1 MNQTE
6 QVFLS
11 LLRDYVCGQKLKALP
26 TVDWQALY
34 NLAQSHNV
42 TGLVGRI
49 LADLPTDHRPPKAL
63 AVAFRQGM
71 GQTLMAY
78 EKRMAAVQVM
88 EQTLTDAQ
96 IPYLTVKG
104 ACTAAAYPDPSLRTC
119 GDTDIVLTPEH
130 QREAVR
136 TLEQRG
142 FAKKVTHDDVVML
155 TLHGFEF
162 ELHTRLES
170 INDGSRA
177 LLANP
182 FAPEVA
188 YNKSKNIWVLQPV
201 YAVYYTVLHLLHHIK
216 TGGAGVRMLLDT
228 DLLLRKDPTLAPQ
241 VLELAE
247 RSGLERSFGC
257 ILALCKQWLDTPLPC
272 SVPALD
278 TDTVEKFAAVIL
290 GGGVFG
296 HGNGNTGAV
305 FLARQKA
312 ADGSKTPFTRL
323 VALFRYCFPKAD
335 YMAYQFPYLIRR
347 PCLLPFAYLHRFC
360 RGLFR
365 NRTHS
370 AAALQ
375 AIAGKIKVLLCCTR
389 CGRSWIYNVT
399 ICIALLDSSYI
410 MPIYISSKSW

>member
-49 LADLPTDHRPPKAL
+49 LADLPTDHRPPKTL
-63 AVAFRQGM
+63 AVAFRQAM
-71 GQTLMAY
+71 GQTLMSY
-78 EKRMAAVQVM
+78 EKRMVAVQVM
-88 EQTLTDAQ
+88 EQTLTDAH

-130 QREAVR
+130 QREAVQ

-272 SVPALD
+272 WVPALD
-278 TDTVEKFAAVIL
+278 TDTVEKFAAVII

-335 YMAYQFPYLIRR
+335 YMAYQFPYLTQR

-375 AIAGKIKVLLCCTR
+375 AIAGKNQ
-389 CGRSWIYNVT
+389 GA
-399 ICIALLDSSYI
+399 ALLHQVWAELDL
-410 MPIYISSKSW
+410 

>member
-11 LLRDYVCGQKLKALP
+11 LLRGYVCGQKLNALP
-26 TVDWQALY
+26 TADWQALY
-34 NLAQSHNV
+34 DLAQSHNV

-49 LADLPTDHRPPKAL
+49 LADLPADHRPPEAL
-63 AVAFRQGM
+63 AVAFRQAM

-88 EQTLTDAQ
+88 EQTLTDAH

-104 ACTAAAYPDPSLRTC
+104 ACTAAAYPDPSLRTS
-119 GDTDIVLTPEH
+119 GDTDIVLTPDN
-130 QREAVR
+130 QQKAVQ

-142 FAKKVTHDDVVML
+142 FAKKVAHDDVVML
-155 TLHGFEF
+155 TLRGFEF

-228 DLLLRKDPTLAPQ
+228 DLLLRKDPALAPK
-241 VLELAE
+241 VLELAA

-257 ILALCKQWLDTPLPC
+257 IFALCKQWLDTPLPC

-312 ADGSKTPFTRL
+312 VKGDNTPFTRL

-347 PCLLPFAYLHRFC
+347 PWLLPFAYLHRFC

-375 AIAGKIKVLLCCTR
+375 AIAGKNQ
-389 CGRSWIYNVT
+389 GA
-399 ICIALLDSSYI
+399 ALLHRVWAELDL
-410 MPIYISSKSW
+410 

>member
-63 AVAFRQGM
+63 AVAFRQAM
-71 GQTLMAY
+71 GQTLMTY
-78 EKRMAAVQVM
+78 EKRMLAVQVM
-88 EQTLTDAQ
+88 EQTLTDAH

-130 QREAVR
+130 QREAVQ

-201 YAVYYTVLHLLHHIK
+201 YVVYYTVLHLLHHIK

-312 ADGSKTPFTRL
+312 ADGSKTPFTRF

-347 PCLLPFAYLHRFC
+347 PCLLPLAYLHRFC

-375 AIAGKIKVLLCCTR
+375 AIAGKNQ
-389 CGRSWIYNVT
+389 GA
-399 ICIALLDSSYI
+399 ALLHQVWSELDL
-410 MPIYISSKSW
+410 

>member
-1 MNQTE
+1 
-6 QVFLS
+6 
-11 LLRDYVCGQKLKALP
+11 
-26 TVDWQALY
+26 
-34 NLAQSHNV
+34 
-42 TGLVGRI
+42 
-49 LADLPTDHRPPKAL
+49 
-63 AVAFRQGM
+63 
-71 GQTLMAY
+71 
-78 EKRMAAVQVM
+78 
-88 EQTLTDAQ
+88 
-96 IPYLTVKG
+96 
-104 ACTAAAYPDPSLRTC
+104 
-119 GDTDIVLTPEH
+119 
-130 QREAVR
+130 
-136 TLEQRG
+136 
-142 FAKKVTHDDVVML
+142 ML

-162 ELHTRLES
+162 ELHTRMES

-247 RSGLERSFGC
+247 RSGLERSFSC

-335 YMAYQFPYLIRR
+335 YMAYQFPYLTRR

-375 AIAGKIKVLLCCTR
+375 AIAGKNQ
-389 CGRSWIYNVT
+389 GA
-399 ICIALLDSSYI
+399 ALLHQVWAELDL
-410 MPIYISSKSW
+410 

>member
-26 TVDWQALY
+26 NVDWQALY
-34 NLAQSHNV
+34 DLAQSHNV

-272 SVPALD
+272 LVPALD

-312 ADGSKTPFTRL
+312 VKGDNTPFTRL

-335 YMAYQFPYLIRR
+335 YMVYQFPYLTRR
-347 PCLLPFAYLHRFC
+347 PYLLPFAYLHRFC

-375 AIAGKIKVLLCCTR
+375 AIAGKNQ
-389 CGRSWIYNVT
+389 GA
-399 ICIALLDSSYI
+399 ALLHQVWAELDL
-410 MPIYISSKSW
+410 

>member
-11 LLRDYVCGQKLKALP
+11 LLRDYVCGRKLKALP

-34 NLAQSHNV
+34 DLAQSHNV
-42 TGLVGRI
+42 TGLMGRI

-78 EKRMAAVQVM
+78 EKRMVAVQVM
-88 EQTLTDAQ
+88 EQTLTDAH

-130 QREAVR
+130 QREAVQ

-278 TDTVEKFAAVIL
+278 TDTVEKFATVIL

-323 VALFRYCFPKAD
+323 AALFRYCFPKAD

-347 PCLLPFAYLHRFC
+347 PRLLPFAYLHRFC

-375 AIAGKIKVLLCCTR
+375 AIAGKNQ
-389 CGRSWIYNVT
+389 GA
-399 ICIALLDSSYI
+399 ALLHQVWAELDL
-410 MPIYISSKSW
+410 

>member
-11 LLRDYVCGQKLKALP
+11 LLRGYVCGQKLNALP
-26 TVDWQALY
+26 TADWQALY
-34 NLAQSHNV
+34 DLAQSHNV

-49 LADLPTDHRPPKAL
+49 LADLPADHRPPEAL
-63 AVAFRQGM
+63 AVAFRQAM

-88 EQTLTDAQ
+88 EQTLTDAH

-104 ACTAAAYPDPSLRTC
+104 ACTAAAYPDPSLRTS
-119 GDTDIVLTPEH
+119 GDTDIVLTPEN
-130 QREAVR
+130 QQKAVR

-228 DLLLRKDPTLAPQ
+228 DLLLRKDPSLAPN
-241 VLELAE
+241 VLELAA
-247 RSGLERSFGC
+247 RSGLARSFGC
-257 ILALCKQWLDTPLPC
+257 IFALCKQWLDTPLPC

-312 ADGSKTPFTRL
+312 VKGDNTPFTRL

-347 PCLLPFAYLHRFC
+347 PWLLPFAYLHRLC

-370 AAALQ
+370 AAALL
-375 AIAGKIKVLLCCTR
+375 AIAGKNQ
-389 CGRSWIYNVT
+389 GA
-399 ICIALLDSSYI
+399 ALLHRVWAELDL
-410 MPIYISSKSW
+410 

>member
-11 LLRDYVCGQKLKALP
+11 LLRGYVCGQKLNALP
-26 TVDWQALY
+26 TADWQALY
-34 NLAQSHNV
+34 DLAQSHNV

-49 LADLPTDHRPPKAL
+49 LADLPADHRPPEAL
-63 AVAFRQGM
+63 AVAFRQAM

-88 EQTLTDAQ
+88 EQTLTDAH

-104 ACTAAAYPDPSLRTC
+104 ACTAAAYPDPSLRTS
-119 GDTDIVLTPEH
+119 GDTDIVLTPDN
-130 QREAVR
+130 QQKAVQA
-136 TLEQRG
+136 LEQRG

-155 TLHGFEF
+155 TLRGFEF

-182 FAPEVA
+182 FAPEVV

-228 DLLLRKDPTLAPQ
+228 DLLLRKDPSLAPK
-241 VLELAE
+241 VLELAA
-247 RSGLERSFGC
+247 RSGLARSFGC
-257 ILALCKQWLDTPLPC
+257 IFALCKQWLDTPLPC

-312 ADGSKTPFTRL
+312 VKGDNTPFTRL

-347 PCLLPFAYLHRFC
+347 PWLLPFAYLHRFC

-375 AIAGKIKVLLCCTR
+375 AIAGKNQ
-389 CGRSWIYNVT
+389 GA
-399 ICIALLDSSYI
+399 ALLHRVWAELDL
-410 MPIYISSKSW
+410 

>member
-63 AVAFRQGM
+63 AAAFRQAM
-71 GQTLMAY
+71 GQTLMSY

-88 EQTLTDAQ
+88 EQTLTDAY

-228 DLLLRKDPTLAPQ
+228 DLLLRKDPTLALQ

-347 PCLLPFAYLHRFC
+347 PCLLPFSYLHRFF

-375 AIAGKIKVLLCCTR
+375 AIAGKNQ
-389 CGRSWIYNVT
+389 GA
-399 ICIALLDSSYI
+399 ALLHQVWAELDL
-410 MPIYISSKSW
+410 

>member
-11 LLRDYVCGQKLKALP
+11 LLRGYVCGQKLNALP
-26 TVDWQALY
+26 TADWQALY
-34 NLAQSHNV
+34 DLAQSHNV

-49 LADLPTDHRPPKAL
+49 LADLPADHRPPEAL
-63 AVAFRQGM
+63 AVAFRQAM

-88 EQTLTDAQ
+88 EQTLTDAH

-104 ACTAAAYPDPSLRTC
+104 ACTAAAYPDPSLRTS
-119 GDTDIVLTPEH
+119 GDTDIVLTPDN
-130 QREAVR
+130 QQKAVR

-155 TLHGFEF
+155 TLRGFEF

-188 YNKSKNIWVLQPV
+188 YNKSKNVWVLQPV

-228 DLLLRKDPTLAPQ
+228 DLLLRKDPSLAPK
-241 VLELAE
+241 VLELAA
-247 RSGLERSFGC
+247 RSGLARSFGC
-257 ILALCKQWLDTPLPC
+257 IFAICKQWLDTPLPC

-312 ADGSKTPFTRL
+312 ANGSKTPFTRL

-347 PCLLPFAYLHRFC
+347 PWLLPFAYLHRFC

-375 AIAGKIKVLLCCTR
+375 AIAGKNQ
-389 CGRSWIYNVT
+389 GA
-399 ICIALLDSSYI
+399 ALLHWVWAELDL
-410 MPIYISSKSW
+410 

>member
-49 LADLPTDHRPPKAL
+49 LADLPTDHCPPKAL

-78 EKRMAAVQVM
+78 EKRMVAVQVM
-88 EQTLTDAQ
+88 EQTLTDAR

-130 QREAVR
+130 QREAVQ

-188 YNKSKNIWVLQPV
+188 YNKSKNIWVLQSV

-312 ADGSKTPFTRL
+312 ADGCKTPFTRF

-347 PCLLPFAYLHRFC
+347 PCLLPLAYLHRFC

-375 AIAGKIKVLLCCTR
+375 AIAGKNQ
-389 CGRSWIYNVT
+389 GA
-399 ICIALLDSSYI
+399 ALLHQVWAELDL
-410 MPIYISSKSW
+410 

>member
-11 LLRDYVCGQKLKALP
+11 LLRGYVCGQKLNALP
-26 TVDWQALY
+26 TADWQALY

-49 LADLPTDHRPPKAL
+49 LADLPADHRPPEAL
-63 AVAFRQGM
+63 AVAFRQAM

-88 EQTLTDAQ
+88 EQTLTDAH

-104 ACTAAAYPDPSLRTC
+104 ACTAAAYPDPSLRTS
-119 GDTDIVLTPEH
+119 GDTDIVLTPDN
-130 QREAVR
+130 QQKAVR

-188 YNKSKNIWVLQPV
+188 YNKSKNIWVLQPI

-228 DLLLRKDPTLAPQ
+228 DLLLRKDPSLAPK
-241 VLELAE
+241 VLELAA

-312 ADGSKTPFTRL
+312 ANGRKTPFTRL

-347 PCLLPFAYLHRFC
+347 PWLLPFAYLHRFC

-375 AIAGKIKVLLCCTR
+375 AIAGKNQ
-389 CGRSWIYNVT
+389 GA
-399 ICIALLDSSYI
+399 ALLHWVWAELDL
-410 MPIYISSKSW
+410 

>member
-71 GQTLMAY
+71 GQTLMTY

-104 ACTAAAYPDPSLRTC
+104 ACTAAAYPDPSLRTS

-130 QREAVR
+130 QREAVQ

-162 ELHTRLES
+162 ELHTRMES
-170 INDGSRA
+170 INDGSRT

-312 ADGSKTPFTRL
+312 ADDSKTPFTRF

-335 YMAYQFPYLIRR
+335 YMAYQFPYLIRQ

-375 AIAGKIKVLLCCTR
+375 AIAGKNQ
-389 CGRSWIYNVT
+389 GA
-399 ICIALLDSSYI
+399 ALLHQV
-410 MPIYISSKSW
+410 WAELGL

>member
-34 NLAQSHNV
+34 NLAQNHNV

-88 EQTLTDAQ
+88 EQTLTDAH

-155 TLHGFEF
+155 TLYGFEF

-170 INDGSRA
+170 INDGSCA

-257 ILALCKQWLDTPLPC
+257 IFALCKQWLDTPLPC

-312 ADGSKTPFTRL
+312 VKGDNTPFTRF
-323 VALFRYCFPKAD
+323 VALFRYCFPKSD

-375 AIAGKIKVLLCCTR
+375 AIAGKNQ
-389 CGRSWIYNVT
+389 GA
-399 ICIALLDSSYI
+399 ALLHQVWAELDL
-410 MPIYISSKSW
+410 

>member
-11 LLRDYVCGQKLKALP
+11 LLRDYACGQKLKALP

-63 AVAFRQGM
+63 AVAFRQAM
-71 GQTLMAY
+71 GQTLMTY
-78 EKRMAAVQVM
+78 EKRMVAVQVM
-88 EQTLTDAQ
+88 EQTLTDAH

-130 QREAVR
+130 LREAVR

-312 ADGSKTPFTRL
+312 ADGSKTPFTRFL
-323 VALFRYCFPKAD
+323 ALFRYCFPKAD
-335 YMAYQFPYLIRR
+335 YMAYQFPYLIRQ
-347 PCLLPFAYLHRFC
+347 PCLLPFAYLHRFF

-375 AIAGKIKVLLCCTR
+375 AIAGKNQ
-389 CGRSWIYNVT
+389 GA
-399 ICIALLDSSYI
+399 ALLHQVWAELDL
-410 MPIYISSKSW
+410 

>member
-26 TVDWQALY
+26 NVDWQALY

-42 TGLVGRI
+42 TGLVGCI

-71 GQTLMAY
+71 GQTLMTY
-78 EKRMAAVQVM
+78 EKRMVAVQVM
-88 EQTLTDAQ
+88 EQTLTDAH

-130 QREAVR
+130 LRETVR

-312 ADGSKTPFTRL
+312 ADGSKTPFTRFL
-323 VALFRYCFPKAD
+323 ALFRYCFPKAD
-335 YMAYQFPYLIRR
+335 YMAYQFPYLIRQ
-347 PCLLPFAYLHRFC
+347 PCLLPFAYLHRFF

-375 AIAGKIKVLLCCTR
+375 AIAGKNQ
-389 CGRSWIYNVT
+389 GA
-399 ICIALLDSSYI
+399 ALLHQVWAELDL
-410 MPIYISSKSW
+410 

>member
-11 LLRDYVCGQKLKALP
+11 LLRDYACGQKLKALP

-63 AVAFRQGM
+63 AVAFRQAM
-71 GQTLMAY
+71 GQTLMSY
-78 EKRMAAVQVM
+78 EKRMVAVQVM
-88 EQTLTDAQ
+88 EQTLTDAH

-247 RSGLERSFGC
+247 RSGLEQSFSC
-257 ILALCKQWLDTPLPC
+257 ILALCNQWLDTPMPC
-272 SVPALD
+272 WVPALD

-312 ADGSKTPFTRL
+312 VKGDNTPFTRL

-347 PCLLPFAYLHRFC
+347 PWLLPFAYLHRFC

-375 AIAGKIKVLLCCTR
+375 AIAGKNQ
-389 CGRSWIYNVT
+389 GA
-399 ICIALLDSSYI
+399 ALLHQVWAELDL
-410 MPIYISSKSW
+410 

>member
-11 LLRDYVCGQKLKALP
+11 LLRGYVCGQKLNALP
-26 TVDWQALY
+26 TADWQALY
-34 NLAQSHNV
+34 DLAQSHNV

-49 LADLPTDHRPPKAL
+49 LADLPADHRPPEAL
-63 AVAFRQGM
+63 AVAFRQAM

-88 EQTLTDAQ
+88 EQTLTDAH

-104 ACTAAAYPDPSLRTC
+104 ACTAAAYPDPSLRTS
-119 GDTDIVLTPEH
+119 GDTDIVLTPDN
-130 QREAVR
+130 QQKAVQA
-136 TLEQRG
+136 LEQRG

-155 TLHGFEF
+155 TLRGFEF

-170 INDGSRA
+170 INDGSRT

-228 DLLLRKDPTLAPQ
+228 DLLLRKDPLLAPK
-241 VLELAE
+241 VLELAA
-247 RSGLERSFGC
+247 RSELARSFGC
-257 ILALCKQWLDTPLPC
+257 IFALCKQWLDTPLPC

-296 HGNGNTGAV
+296 HRNGNTGAV

-312 ADGSKTPFTRL
+312 VKGDNTPFTRSA
-323 VALFRYCFPKAD
+323 ALFRYCFPKAD
-335 YMAYQFPYLIRR
+335 YMTYQFPYLIRR
-347 PCLLPFAYLHRFC
+347 PWLLPFAYLHRFC
-360 RGLFR
+360 HGLFR

-375 AIAGKIKVLLCCTR
+375 AIAGKNQ
-389 CGRSWIYNVT
+389 GA
-399 ICIALLDSSYI
+399 ALLHRVWAELDL
-410 MPIYISSKSW
+410 

>member
-11 LLRDYVCGQKLKALP
+11 LLRDYVCGRKLKALP

-34 NLAQSHNV
+34 DLAQSHNV
-42 TGLVGRI
+42 TGLMGRI

-78 EKRMAAVQVM
+78 EKRMVAVQVM
-88 EQTLTDAQ
+88 EQTLTDAH

-228 DLLLRKDPTLAPQ
+228 DLLLRKDPTLAPK

-278 TDTVEKFAAVIL
+278 TDTVEKFAAVII

-312 ADGSKTPFTRL
+312 VKGDNTPFTRF
-323 VALFRYCFPKAD
+323 VALIRYCFPKAD
-335 YMAYQFPYLIRR
+335 YMTYQFPYLARR

-375 AIAGKIKVLLCCTR
+375 AIAGKNQ
-389 CGRSWIYNVT
+389 GA
-399 ICIALLDSSYI
+399 ALLHQVWAELDL
-410 MPIYISSKSW
+410 

>member
-162 ELHTRLES
+162 ELHTQLES
-170 INDGSRA
+170 INDGSSA

-182 FAPEVA
+182 FAPKVA

-312 ADGSKTPFTRL
+312 ADGSKTPFTRF

-335 YMAYQFPYLIRR
+335 YMAYQFSYLTRR

-375 AIAGKIKVLLCCTR
+375 AIAGKNQ
-389 CGRSWIYNVT
+389 GA
-399 ICIALLDSSYI
+399 ALLHQVWAELDL
-410 MPIYISSKSW
+410 

>member
-63 AVAFRQGM
+63 AVAFRQAM
-71 GQTLMAY
+71 GQTLMTY
-78 EKRMAAVQVM
+78 EKRMLAVQVM
-88 EQTLTDAQ
+88 EQTLTDAH

-130 QREAVR
+130 QREAVQ

-201 YAVYYTVLHLLHHIK
+201 YVVYYTVLHLLHHIK

-335 YMAYQFPYLIRR
+335 YMAYQFPYLIRW

-375 AIAGKIKVLLCCTR
+375 AIAGKNQ
-389 CGRSWIYNVT
+389 GA
-399 ICIALLDSSYI
+399 ALLHQVWAELDL
-410 MPIYISSKSW
+410 

>member
-88 EQTLTDAQ
+88 EQTLTDTH
-96 IPYLTVKG
+96 IPYLKVKG

-130 QREAVR
+130 QREAVQ

-177 LLANP
+177 LLANS

-247 RSGLERSFGC
+247 SSGLERSFGC

-312 ADGSKTPFTRL
+312 ADGSKTPFTRF

-375 AIAGKIKVLLCCTR
+375 AIAGKNQ
-389 CGRSWIYNVT
+389 GA
-399 ICIALLDSSYI
+399 ALLHQVWAELDL
-410 MPIYISSKSW
+410 

>member
-11 LLRDYVCGQKLKALP
+11 LLRGYVCGQKLNALP
-26 TVDWQALY
+26 IADWQALY
-34 NLAQSHNV
+34 DLAQSHNV

-49 LADLPTDHRPPKAL
+49 LADLPADHCPPEAL
-63 AVAFRQGM
+63 AVAFRQAM

-78 EKRMAAVQVM
+78 EKRMTAVQVM
-88 EQTLTDAQ
+88 EQTLTDAH

-104 ACTAAAYPDPSLRTC
+104 ACTAAAYPDPSLRTS
-119 GDTDIVLTPEH
+119 GDTDIVLTPDN
-130 QREAVR
+130 QQKAVR

-228 DLLLRKDPTLAPQ
+228 DLLLRKDPSLAPK
-241 VLELAE
+241 VLELAA

-257 ILALCKQWLDTPLPC
+257 IFALCKQWLDTPLPC

-312 ADGSKTPFTRL
+312 ANGSKTPFTRL

-347 PCLLPFAYLHRFC
+347 PWLLPFAYLHRFC

-375 AIAGKIKVLLCCTR
+375 AIAGKNQ
-389 CGRSWIYNVT
+389 GA
-399 ICIALLDSSYI
+399 ALLHWVWAELDL
-410 MPIYISSKSW
+410 

>member
-11 LLRDYVCGQKLKALP
+11 LLRGYVCGQKLNALP
-26 TVDWQALY
+26 TADWQALY
-34 NLAQSHNV
+34 DLAQSHNV

-49 LADLPTDHRPPKAL
+49 LADLPADHRPPEAL
-63 AVAFRQGM
+63 AVTFRQAM

-88 EQTLTDAQ
+88 EQTLTDAH

-104 ACTAAAYPDPSLRTC
+104 ACTAAAYPDPSLRTS
-119 GDTDIVLTPEH
+119 GDTDIVLTPDN
-130 QREAVR
+130 QQKAVR

-228 DLLLRKDPTLAPQ
+228 DLLLRKDPSLAPQ
-241 VLELAE
+241 VVELAA

-257 ILALCKQWLDTPLPC
+257 IFALCKQWLDTPLPC

-312 ADGSKTPFTRL
+312 VKGDNTPFTRL

-347 PCLLPFAYLHRFC
+347 PWLLPFAYLHRFC
-360 RGLFR
+360 RGLFC

-375 AIAGKIKVLLCCTR
+375 AIAGKNQ
-389 CGRSWIYNVT
+389 GA
-399 ICIALLDSSYI
+399 ALLHRVWAELDL
-410 MPIYISSKSW
+410 

>member
-26 TVDWQALY
+26 NVDWQALY
-34 NLAQSHNV
+34 NLAQNHNV

-88 EQTLTDAQ
+88 EQTLTDAH

-155 TLHGFEF
+155 TLYGFEF

-170 INDGSRA
+170 INDGSCA

-257 ILALCKQWLDTPLPC
+257 IFALCKQWLDTPLPC
-272 SVPALD
+272 SVPALN

-312 ADGSKTPFTRL
+312 VKGDNTPFTRF
-323 VALFRYCFPKAD
+323 VALFRYCFPKSD

-375 AIAGKIKVLLCCTR
+375 AIAGKNQ
-389 CGRSWIYNVT
+389 GA
-399 ICIALLDSSYI
+399 ALLHQVWAELDL
-410 MPIYISSKSW
+410 

>member
-11 LLRDYVCGQKLKALP
+11 LLRDYVCGQKLKAIP
-26 TVDWQALY
+26 NVDWQALY

-88 EQTLTDAQ
+88 EQTLTDAR

-119 GDTDIVLTPEH
+119 GDTDIVLTPEYL
-130 QREAVR
+130 REAVQ

-170 INDGSRA
+170 INDGSCA

-182 FAPEVA
+182 FAPQVA
-188 YNKSKNIWVLQPV
+188 CNKSKNIWVLQPV

-312 ADGSKTPFTRL
+312 VKGDNTPFTRF

-335 YMAYQFPYLIRR
+335 YMAYQFPYLTRR
-347 PCLLPFAYLHRFC
+347 PYLLPFAYLHRFC
-360 RGLFR
+360 RGLLR

-375 AIAGKIKVLLCCTR
+375 AIAGKNQ
-389 CGRSWIYNVT
+389 GA
-399 ICIALLDSSYI
+399 ALLHQVWAELDL
-410 MPIYISSKSW
+410 

>member
-49 LADLPTDHRPPKAL
+49 LADLPTDLRPPKAL
-63 AVAFRQGM
+63 AVAFRQAM

-130 QREAVR
+130 LREAIR

-170 INDGSRA
+170 INDGSRS

-247 RSGLERSFGC
+247 RSGLERSFSC
-257 ILALCKQWLDTPLPC
+257 ILALCNQWLDTPMPC
-272 SVPALD
+272 WVPALD

-312 ADGSKTPFTRL
+312 VKGDNTPFTRL

-347 PCLLPFAYLHRFC
+347 PWLLPFAYLHRFC

-375 AIAGKIKVLLCCTR
+375 AIAGKNQ
-389 CGRSWIYNVT
+389 GA
-399 ICIALLDSSYI
+399 ALLHQVWAELDL
-410 MPIYISSKSW
+410 

>member
-49 LADLPTDHRPPKAL
+49 LADLPTDHCPPKAL
-63 AVAFRQGM
+63 AVAFRQAM

-78 EKRMAAVQVM
+78 EKRMVAVQVM
-88 EQTLTDAQ
+88 EQILTDAH

-170 INDGSRA
+170 INDGSCA

-241 VLELAE
+241 VLELAK

-272 SVPALD
+272 WVPALD

-312 ADGSKTPFTRL
+312 ADGSKTPFTRFL
-323 VALFRYCFPKAD
+323 ALFRYCFPKAD

-347 PCLLPFAYLHRFC
+347 PCLLPLAYLHRFC

-375 AIAGKIKVLLCCTR
+375 AIAGKNQ
-389 CGRSWIYNVT
+389 GA
-399 ICIALLDSSYI
+399 ALLHQVWAELDL
-410 MPIYISSKSW
+410 

>member
-63 AVAFRQGM
+63 AVAFRQAM
-71 GQTLMAY
+71 GQTLMTY
-78 EKRMAAVQVM
+78 EKRMLAVQVM
-88 EQTLTDAQ
+88 EQTLTDAH

-130 QREAVR
+130 QREAVQ

-201 YAVYYTVLHLLHHIK
+201 YVVYYTVLHLLHHIK

-347 PCLLPFAYLHRFC
+347 PCLFPFAYLHRFC

-375 AIAGKIKVLLCCTR
+375 AIAGKNQ
-389 CGRSWIYNVT
+389 GA
-399 ICIALLDSSYI
+399 ALLHQVWAELDL
-410 MPIYISSKSW
+410 

>member
-26 TVDWQALY
+26 NVDWQALY

-63 AVAFRQGM
+63 AVAFRQAM
-71 GQTLMAY
+71 GQTLMTY
-78 EKRMAAVQVM
+78 EKRMVAVQVM
-88 EQTLTDAQ
+88 EQTLTDAH

-104 ACTAAAYPDPSLRTC
+104 ACTAAVYPDPPLRTC

-170 INDGSRA
+170 INDGSCA

-201 YAVYYTVLHLLHHIK
+201 YAVYYTMLHLLHHIK

-278 TDTVEKFAAVIL
+278 TDTIEKFAAVIL

-312 ADGSKTPFTRL
+312 ADGSKTPFTRF

-347 PCLLPFAYLHRFC
+347 PCLLPIAYLHRFC

-370 AAALQ
+370 AAALH
-375 AIAGKIKVLLCCTR
+375 AIAGKNQ
-389 CGRSWIYNVT
+389 GA
-399 ICIALLDSSYI
+399 ALLHQVWSELDL
-410 MPIYISSKSW
+410 

>member
-1 MNQTE
+1 MNHTE

-11 LLRDYVCGQKLKALP
+11 LLRGYVCGQKLNALP
-26 TVDWQALY
+26 TADWQALY
-34 NLAQSHNV
+34 DLAQSHNV

-49 LADLPTDHRPPKAL
+49 LADLPADHRPPEAL
-63 AVAFRQGM
+63 AVAFRQAM

-88 EQTLTDAQ
+88 EQTLTDAH

-104 ACTAAAYPDPSLRTC
+104 ACTAAAYPDPSLRTS
-119 GDTDIVLTPEH
+119 GDTDIVLTPDN
-130 QREAVR
+130 QQKAVR

-155 TLHGFEF
+155 TLRGFEF

-228 DLLLRKDPTLAPQ
+228 DLLLRKDPSLAPN
-241 VLELAE
+241 VLELAA
-247 RSGLERSFGC
+247 RSGLARSFGC
-257 ILALCKQWLDTPLPC
+257 IFALCKQWLDTPLPC

-312 ADGSKTPFTRL
+312 VKGDNTPFTRL

-347 PCLLPFAYLHRFC
+347 PWLLPFAYLHRFC

-375 AIAGKIKVLLCCTR
+375 AIAGKNQ
-389 CGRSWIYNVT
+389 GA
-399 ICIALLDSSYI
+399 ALLHRVWAELDL
-410 MPIYISSKSW
+410 

>member
-49 LADLPTDHRPPKAL
+49 LADLPIDHRPPKTL
-63 AVAFRQGM
+63 AVAFRQAM

-78 EKRMAAVQVM
+78 EKRMTAVQVM
-88 EQTLTDAQ
+88 EQTLTDAH

-188 YNKSKNIWVLQPV
+188 YNKSKNIWELQPV

-228 DLLLRKDPTLAPQ
+228 DLLLRKDPMLAPQ

-257 ILALCKQWLDTPLPC
+257 ILALCKQWLGTPLPC

-375 AIAGKIKVLLCCTR
+375 AIAGKNQ
-389 CGRSWIYNVT
+389 GA
-399 ICIALLDSSYI
+399 ALLHQVWAELDL
-410 MPIYISSKSW
+410 

>member
-63 AVAFRQGM
+63 AVVFRQAM

-88 EQTLTDAQ
+88 EQTLSDAH

-104 ACTAAAYPDPSLRTC
+104 TCTAAVYPDPPLRTS
-119 GDTDIVLTPEH
+119 GDTDIVLTPDN
-130 QREAVR
+130 QQKAVQ

-228 DLLLRKDPTLAPQ
+228 DLLLRKDPTLATQ

-312 ADGSKTPFTRL
+312 VKGDNTPFTRL

-335 YMAYQFPYLIRR
+335 YMAYQFPYLTRR

-375 AIAGKIKVLLCCTR
+375 AIAGKNQ
-389 CGRSWIYNVT
+389 GA
-399 ICIALLDSSYI
+399 ALLHQVWAELDL
-410 MPIYISSKSW
+410 

>member
-11 LLRDYVCGQKLKALP
+11 LLRDYVCGQKLKSLP

-63 AVAFRQGM
+63 AVAFRQAM

-78 EKRMAAVQVM
+78 EKRMLAVQVM
-88 EQTLTDAQ
+88 EQTLTDAH

-130 QREAVR
+130 QREAVQ

-170 INDGSRA
+170 INEGSRA

-312 ADGSKTPFTRL
+312 ADGCKTPLTRF

-335 YMAYQFPYLIRR
+335 YMAYQFPYLTQR

-375 AIAGKIKVLLCCTR
+375 AIAGKNQ
-389 CGRSWIYNVT
+389 GA
-399 ICIALLDSSYI
+399 ALLHQVWAELDL
-410 MPIYISSKSW
+410 

>member
-88 EQTLTDAQ
+88 EQTLTEAH

-130 QREAVR
+130 QREAVQ

-162 ELHTRLES
+162 ELHTRMES

-188 YNKSKNIWVLQPV
+188 YNKSKNIWVLQP
-201 YAVYYTVLHLLHHIK
+201 ALAAPHQNRRCRRAHAARH
-216 TGGAGVRMLLDT
+216 R
-228 DLLLRKDPTLAPQ
+228 LAPTQ
-241 VLELAE
+241 GSDACTKSIGIG
-247 RSGLERSFGC
+247 RAQR
-257 ILALCKQWLDTPLPC
+257 A
-272 SVPALD
+272 
-278 TDTVEKFAAVIL
+278 
-290 GGGVFG
+290 
-296 HGNGNTGAV
+296 GAV
-305 FLARQKA
+305 LW
-312 ADGSKTPFTRL
+312 L
-323 VALFRYCFPKAD
+323 Y
-335 YMAYQFPYLIRR
+335 
-347 PCLLPFAYLHRFC
+347 PCP
-360 RGLFR
+360 
-365 NRTHS
+365 
-370 AAALQ
+370 
-375 AIAGKIKVLLCCTR
+375 V
-389 CGRSWIYNVT
+389 
-399 ICIALLDSSYI
+399 
-410 MPIYISSKSW
+410 

>member
-119 GDTDIVLTPEH
+119 GDTDIVLTPDN
-130 QREAVR
+130 QQKAVQA
-136 TLEQRG
+136 LEQRG

-188 YNKSKNIWVLQPV
+188 YNKSNNIWVLQPV

-272 SVPALD
+272 WVPALD

-305 FLARQKA
+305 
-312 ADGSKTPFTRL
+312 
-323 VALFRYCFPKAD
+323 
-335 YMAYQFPYLIRR
+335 
-347 PCLLPFAYLHRFC
+347 
-360 RGLFR
+360 
-365 NRTHS
+365 
-370 AAALQ
+370 
-375 AIAGKIKVLLCCTR
+375 
-389 CGRSWIYNVT
+389 
-399 ICIALLDSSYI
+399 
-410 MPIYISSKSW
+410 

>member
-11 LLRDYVCGQKLKALP
+11 LLRGYVCGQKLNALP
-26 TVDWQALY
+26 NADWQALY
-34 NLAQSHNV
+34 DLAQSHNV

-49 LADLPTDHRPPKAL
+49 LADLPADHRPPEAL
-63 AVAFRQGM
+63 AVAFRQAM

-88 EQTLTDAQ
+88 EQTLTDAH
-96 IPYLTVKG
+96 IPYLMVKG
-104 ACTAAAYPDPSLRTC
+104 ACTAAAYPDPSLRTS
-119 GDTDIVLTPEH
+119 GDTDIVLTPDN
-130 QREAVR
+130 QQKAVR

-155 TLHGFEF
+155 TLRGFEF

-188 YNKSKNIWVLQPV
+188 YNKSKYIWVLQQV

-228 DLLLRKDPTLAPQ
+228 DLLLRKDPALAPN
-241 VLELAE
+241 VLELAA

-257 ILALCKQWLDTPLPC
+257 IFALCKQWLDTPLPC

-278 TDTVEKFAAVIL
+278 TDTEEKFAAVIL

-312 ADGSKTPFTRL
+312 VKGDNTPFTRL

-347 PCLLPFAYLHRFC
+347 PWLLPFAYLHRFC

-375 AIAGKIKVLLCCTR
+375 AIAGKNQ
-389 CGRSWIYNVT
+389 GA
-399 ICIALLDSSYI
+399 ALLHRV
-410 MPIYISSKSW
+410 WAELGL

>member
-11 LLRDYVCGQKLKALP
+11 LLRDYVCGQKLKVLP

-78 EKRMAAVQVM
+78 EKRMVAVQVM
-88 EQTLTDAQ
+88 EQTLTDAH

-104 ACTAAAYPDPSLRTC
+104 TCTAAAYPDPSLRTC

-130 QREAVR
+130 QREAVQ

-155 TLHGFEF
+155 TLHGLEF

-272 SVPALD
+272 SVPALRSC
-278 TDTVEKFAAVIL
+278 
-290 GGGVFG
+290 
-296 HGNGNTGAV
+296 NT
-305 FLARQKA
+305 
-312 ADGSKTPFTRL
+312 
-323 VALFRYCFPKAD
+323 
-335 YMAYQFPYLIRR
+335 
-347 PCLLPFAYLHRFC
+347 
-360 RGLFR
+360 
-365 NRTHS
+365 
-370 AAALQ
+370 
-375 AIAGKIKVLLCCTR
+375 
-389 CGRSWIYNVT
+389 
-399 ICIALLDSSYI
+399 
-410 MPIYISSKSW
+410 